1 MLPRRAGL
9 CLLTWLALSAGLPPS
24 ASAQTATGLSP
35 RQLLIRLTSA
45 AGTGTGV
52 SNVGEVIADLVGL
65 EVSTAPLGSS
75 AGGFT
80 FTFDPVTRAFSRAAP
95 SFGPMFGE
103 RAITVGE
110 GGANFGINVLRRT
123 YDTLDGIDLRSG
135 ALETVVLS
143 RGSSPLFRGTAALDV
158 TTDTVVF
165 FGNVAL
171 NGWFDAG
178 IAVPYVRLE
187 LDGRHEIADEV
198 AVGSASA
205 SGLGDVALRAKIRLY
220 AREQGGFAVGIDA
233 RLPTGDKEALLGA
246 GVTRTLVSGIWSG
259 TLNVGGLAL
268 APHASVGFE
277 YWSDP
282 FQVFDPLQ
290 RAAVEAGRHGV
301 VYAGGVEWAATDRLT
316 VNGEVTGRTVS
327 DGGRLS
333 YRTLPFL
340 GNPFGVTE
348 ASIASVDPRGFHQ
361 VAAATG
367 IKWNPAGTLLVT
379 ANVLLRLDET
389 GLRDRATPI
398 LGFDWGF

>member
-1 MLPRRAGL
+1 MQPRRAGL
-9 CLLTWLALSAGLPPS
+9 CLLTWLVLSAGAPS
-24 ASAQTATGLSP
+24 SSLAQTVAGLSP

-45 AGTGTGV
+45 AGTGSGV
-52 SNVGEVIADLVGL
+52 SNIGEVIADLVAL

-80 FTFDPVTRAFSRAAP
+80 FTFDPVTRSFSRAAP

-110 GGANFGINVLRRT
+110 GGANVGINYLRRT
-123 YDTLDGIDLRSG
+123 YDTLDGIDLGRG
-135 ALETVVLS
+135 TLETVVLS
-143 RGSSPLFRGTAALDV
+143 QGSTPLYRGAAALDV
-158 TTDTVVF
+158 TTDTVVL

-178 IAVPYVRLE
+178 IAVPYVRLAV
-187 LDGRHEIADEV
+187 DGRHEIADEV
-198 AVGSASA
+198 AVGAASA

-259 TLNVGGLAL
+259 TVGAL
-268 APHASVGFE
+268 APHASIGFE

-290 RAAVEAGRHGV
+290 RAAVEAGRHGA

-316 VNGEVTGRTVS
+316 VNGELTGRTVS

-340 GNPFGVTE
+340 GNPFGITE

-367 IKWNPAGTLLVT
+367 IKWNPIGTLLVT
-379 ANVLLRLDET
+379 ATVLLRLDEA

-398 LGFDWGF
+398 VGFDWGF

>member
-1 MLPRRAGL
+1 MSSRHPISALL
-9 CLLTWLALSAGLPPS
+9 CLALSVAVPWP
-24 ASAQTATGLSP
+24 ASAQTDTGLSP

-52 SNVGEVIADLVGL
+52 SNIGEVIADLVGL

-110 GGANFGINVLRRT
+110 GGANFGINFLRRT
-123 YDTLDGIDLRSG
+123 YDTLDGTDLGGG

-143 RGSSPLFRGTAALDV
+143 RGATPLYRGTATLDV

-178 IAVPYVRLE
+178 LALPYVRLRI
-187 LDGRHEIADEV
+187 DGQHQMADET
-198 AVGSASA
+198 AVGAASA
-205 SGLGDVALRAKIRLY
+205 SGLGDVALRAKIRVW
-220 AREQGGFAVGIDA
+220 AREQGGLAIGLDA

-259 TLNVGGLAL
+259 TIGAL

-316 VNGEVTGRTVS
+316 VNGEVTGRTLV

-333 YRTLPFL
+333 YRNLPFR
-340 GNPFGVTE
+340 GNPFGITE
-348 ASIASVDPRGFHQ
+348 AAVASVDPRGLHQ
-361 VAAATG
+361 VATAAG
-367 IKWNPAGTLLVT
+367 VKWNPIGTLLIT
-379 ANVLLRLDET
+379 ANVLVSLDEA

-398 LGFDWGF
+398 VGFDWGF